1 MADSSLLADTL
12 VYLGAAVVCVPLAKR
27 FGLGS
32 VLGYL
37 IAGVAI
43 GPWGLRLVEDPKST
57 LHFAEFGVVLMLFLI
72 GLEIELD
79 RLKALRRAVFGGG
92 SAQMAACGGVLA
104 LAFMA
109 AGLPWV
115 AAIVVA
121 LAVAMSSTAIAMQ
134 TLNEK
139 NQLGTGLGQTA
150 FGILLFQDIAA
161 IPLIAV
167 VPLLG
172 SGEREPGSSAWI
184 ATATA
189 LASIAGVIALGRYV
203 MRPLIR
209 VIALVDVREIFT
221 AFALLLVIGVSMMM
235 TYAGLSMGLGAF
247 LVGAL
252 FASSEY
258 RHALEGDIEPFKGL
272 LLGLFFIAIGMS
284 IDVGLIGA
292 QPGRL
297 LLLVAI
303 FLVAKGAALAL
314 LAVKLGVPARERWMF
329 AALLAQG
336 GEFAFVVLGAAR
348 DAQLL
353 PGTWGAQLNA
363 AVALSMA
370 ATPLMV
376 IAAERWATRHAAQRP
391 DDDIE
396 DTQAPV
402 IIAGFGRYGQII
414 GRMLGAHGVRATVLD
429 HDPDNIELVKRF
441 GYKVFYGD
449 ATRLDLLEAA
459 GAARARLLVVAIDQ
473 VEDSLKLVD
482 LARTHFPQLQL
493 VVRARNV
500 RHWLELAARGVH
512 NPERET
518 FESALRSGRQA
529 LEQLGMRPYEAKR
542 LADTFRRSNLATLLE
557 MRPHFQDQ
565 DKLVD
570 VARSGLKEL
579 EENLRRDREGRGESV
594 KQEWE

>member
-1 MADSSLLADTL
+1 MAEGSLLTDTL
-12 VYLGAAVVCVPLAKR
+12 IYLGAAVVCVPVAKR
-27 FGLGS
+27 LGLGS

-43 GPWGLRLVEDPKST
+43 GPWGLRLVGDPQST

-72 GLEIELD
+72 GLEIDLN
-79 RLKALRRAVFGGG
+79 RLTALRRAVFGGG
-92 SAQMAACGGVLA
+92 SMQMLVCGALLAA
-104 LAFMA
+104 AFVSFR
-109 AGLPWV
+109 LPWIG
-115 AAIVVA
+115 AIVAA
-121 LAVAMSSTAIAMQ
+121 LAVAMSSTAIATQ

-139 NQLGTGLGQTA
+139 NQLGTALGRTA
-150 FGILLFQDIAA
+150 FGVLLFQDIVA

-172 SGEREPGSSAWI
+172 SGERQPGSSAWI

-189 LASIAGVIALGRYV
+189 LAAIAGVIALGRFV

-209 VIALVDVREIFT
+209 VIAAVDVREIFT
-221 AFALLLVIGVSMMM
+221 AFALLLVIGVALVM
-235 TYAGLSMGLGAF
+235 TFAGLSMGLGAF

-292 QPGRL
+292 QPGTL
-297 LLLVAI
+297 ALLVATI
-303 FLVAKGAALAL
+303 LAVKGVALAL
-314 LAVKLGVPARERWMF
+314 LARRLGVPARERWLF

-348 DAQLL
+348 DAQVL
-353 PGTWGAQLNA
+353 PGTWGALLNA

-370 ATPLMV
+370 TTPLLV
-376 IAAERWATRHAAQRP
+376 IGAERWATRRAAQRE
-391 DDDIE
+391 DDVIE
-396 DTQAPV
+396 DAQAPV

-414 GRMLGAHGVRATVLD
+414 GRMLRVHGVSATVLD
-429 HDPDNIELVKRF
+429 HDPDNIELVARF

-449 ATRLDLLEAA
+449 ATRLDLLQAA
-459 GAARARLLVVAIDQ
+459 GAANARLLVVAIDQ
-473 VEDSLKLVD
+473 IEDSLKLVD
-482 LARTHFPQLQL
+482 LARTHFPNLQM

-500 RHWLELAARGVH
+500 RHWLELAARGIDTA
-512 NPERET
+512 ERET
-518 FESALRSGRQA
+518 FESALRTGRQA
-529 LEQLGMRPYEAKR
+529 LERLGMAPYEAR
-542 LADTFRRSNLATLLE
+542 ELADTFRRNNQATLQA

-565 DKLVD
+565 EKLVAL
-570 VARSGLKEL
+570 ARSGLNEL
-579 EENLRRDREGRGESV
+579 EENLRRDREARGQSV
-594 KQEWE
+594 KQDWE

>member
-12 VYLGAAVVCVPLAKR
+12 IYLGAAVVCVPLAKR
-27 FGLGS
+27 LGLGS

-37 IAGVAI
+37 IAGIAI
-43 GPWGLRLVEDPKST
+43 GPWGLRLVGDPETT
-57 LHFAEFGVVLMLFLI
+57 LQFAEFGVVLMLFLI
-72 GLEIELD
+72 GLEIDLN
-79 RLKALRRAVFGGG
+79 RLTALRAAVFGGG
-92 SAQMAACGGVLA
+92 SVQMLTCAVL
-104 LAFMA
+104 LAVVFAMFQ
-109 AGLPWV
+109 LPMRG
-115 AAIVVA
+115 AIVAA

-134 TLNEK
+134 ILREK
-139 NQLGTGLGQTA
+139 NRLGTPLGRTA

-161 IPLIAV
+161 IPLIALA
-167 VPLLG
+167 PLLG
-172 SGEREPGSSAWI
+172 SGEREAGTSAWI

-189 LASIAGVIALGRYV
+189 LAAIAGTIALGRYV

-209 VIALVDVREIFT
+209 VIATVDVREIFT
-221 AFALLLVIGVSMMM
+221 AFALLLVIGVAIVMNF
-235 TYAGLSMGLGAF
+235 AGLSMGLGAF

-292 QPGRL
+292 QPGAL
-297 LLLVAI
+297 ALLVVAI
-303 FLVAKGAALAL
+303 LVAKGVALA
-314 LAVKLGVPARERWMF
+314 AMARRLGVPGRQRWLF

-336 GEFAFVVLGAAR
+336 GEFAFVVLGTAR
-348 DAQLL
+348 DAHLL
-353 PGTWGAQLNA
+353 PGRWGPLLNA

-370 ATPLMV
+370 ATPLLV
-376 IAAERWATRHAAQRP
+376 IAAERWATRRSAQRE
-391 DDDIE
+391 DDVIE

-402 IIAGFGRYGQII
+402 IIAGFGRYGQIV
-414 GRMLGAHGVRATVLD
+414 GRMLLAHGVRATVLD
-429 HDPDNIELVKRF
+429 HDPDNIEVVGRF

-459 GAARARLLVVAIDQ
+459 GAARARLLVVAIDK

-482 LARTHFPQLQL
+482 LARTHFPNLRL

-500 RHWLELAARGVH
+500 RHWLELAARGVDTA
-512 NPERET
+512 ERET
-518 FESALRSGRQA
+518 FEGALRSGRQA
-529 LEQLGMRPYEAKR
+529 LERLGMRPYEAR
-542 LADTFRRSNLATLLE
+542 QLADTFRRSNEATLQA

-565 DKLVD
+565 EKLVD
-570 VARSGLKEL
+570 VARSGLNEL
-579 EENLRRDREGRGESV
+579 EENLRRDREARGEPAAQ
-594 KQEWE
+594 KWE

>member
-1 MADSSLLADTL
+1 MAESSLLTDTL
-12 VYLGAAVVCVPLAKR
+12 IYLGAAVVCVPLAKR
-27 FGLGS
+27 LGLGS

-37 IAGVAI
+37 IAGAAI
-43 GPWGLRLVEDPKST
+43 GPWGLRFVEDPQST

-72 GLEIELD
+72 GLEIDLE
-79 RLKALRRAVFGGG
+79 RLTALRRAVFRGG
-92 SAQMAACGGVLA
+92 SVQMLSCGGL
-104 LAFMA
+104 LA
-109 AGLPWV
+109 AGFIAYGLPGV
-115 AAIVVA
+115 GAIVAA

-139 NQLGTGLGQTA
+139 NQLGTGLGRTS

-189 LASIAGVIALGRYV
+189 LASIAGVIVLGRYV

-209 VIALVDVREIFT
+209 VIAAVDVREIFT
-221 AFALLLVIGVSMMM
+221 AFALLLVIGVAMVM
-235 TYAGLSMGLGAF
+235 TWAGLSMGLGAF

-297 LLLVAI
+297 ALLVAI
-303 FLVAKGAALAL
+303 ILGAKGSALAV
-314 LAVKLGVPARERWMF
+314 LATRLGVPARERWMF

-391 DDDIE
+391 DDEIE

-414 GRMLGAHGVRATVLD
+414 GRMLHVHGVPATVLD
-429 HDPDNIELVKRF
+429 HDPDNIEVVRRF

-459 GAARARLLVVAIDQ
+459 GAAHARLLVVAIDQ

-482 LARTHFPQLQL
+482 LARTHFPNLQL

-500 RHWLELAARGVH
+500 RHWLELAARGVDTA
-512 NPERET
+512 ERET
-518 FESALRSGRQA
+518 FESALRSGRQT
-529 LEQLGMRPYEAKR
+529 LEKLGMPPYEARR
-542 LADTFRRSNLATLLE
+542 LADTFRRSNIANLQA
-557 MRPHFQDQ
+557 MRPHFRDQ

-570 VARSGLKEL
+570 LARSGLKEL
-579 EENLRRDREGRGESV
+579 EENLRRDREGRGETV

>member
-1 MADSSLLADTL
+1 MADASLLSDTL
-12 VYLGAAVVCVPLAKR
+12 LYLGAAVVCVPLAKR
-27 FGLGS
+27 LGLGS

-43 GPWGLRLVEDPKST
+43 GPWGFAFVGDPEST

-72 GLEIELD
+72 GLEIDLN
-79 RLKALRRAVFGGG
+79 RLQAMRAAVFRGG
-92 SAQMAACGGVLA
+92 SLQMLGCGVL
-104 LAFMA
+104 LAA
-109 AGLPWV
+109 AFFLFGLPWIG
-115 AAIVVA
+115 AIVAA

-134 TLNEK
+134 TLTER
-139 NQLGTGLGQTA
+139 NQLGTATGRSA
-150 FGILLFQDIAA
+150 FGILLFQDIVA
-161 IPLIAV
+161 IPLIAI

-172 SGEREPGSSAWI
+172 TGERQAGSSLWI

-189 LASIAGVIALGRYV
+189 LAAIAGVIALGRFV

-209 VIALVDVREIFT
+209 VIATVDVREIFT
-221 AFALLLVIGVSMMM
+221 AFALLLVIGVALLM
-235 TYAGLSMGLGAF
+235 TLAGLSMGLGAF

-292 QPGRL
+292 QPLRL
-297 LLLVAI
+297 LAIVVAI
-303 FLVAKGAALAL
+303 LALKGIALAL
-314 LAVKLGVPARERWMF
+314 MAKRLGVPQRERWLF

-348 DAQLL
+348 AADLL
-353 PGTWGAQLNA
+353 PGTWAPLLNA

-370 ATPLMV
+370 ATPLLV
-376 IAAERWATRHAAQRP
+376 IAADRWATRHAAQRE
-391 DDDIE
+391 DDVIE
-396 DTQAPV
+396 DAHAPV
-402 IIAGFGRYGQII
+402 IIAGFGRYGQIV
-414 GRMLGAHGVRATVLD
+414 GRMLNLDGVAATVLD
-429 HDPDNIELVKRF
+429 HDPDNIELIRKF

-459 GAARARLLVVAIDQ
+459 GAAQARLLVIAVDQ

-482 LARTHFPQLQL
+482 LAHTHFPNLQL

-500 RHWLELAARGVH
+500 RHWLELAARGVDTA
-512 NPERET
+512 ERET
-518 FESALRSGRQA
+518 FESALRSGREA
-529 LEQLGMRPYEAKR
+529 LEKLGMPRYEAR
-542 LADTFRRSNLATLLE
+542 ELADTFRRNNIATLTA
-557 MRPHFQDQ
+557 MRPHFKDQ
-565 DKLVD
+565 EKLVAL
-570 VARSGLKEL
+570 ARSGLNEL
-579 EENLRRDREGRGESV
+579 EENLRRDREARATRAA
-594 KQEWE
+594 QEWD

>member
-1 MADSSLLADTL
+1 MADASLLTDSL
-12 VYLGAAVVCVPLAKR
+12 IFLGAAVVCVPIAKR
-27 FGLGS
+27 VGLGS

-43 GPWGLRLVEDPKST
+43 GPWGFSLVSDPQST

-72 GLEIELD
+72 GLEIDLN
-79 RLKALRRAVFGGG
+79 RLTALRGAVFGGG
-92 SAQMAACGGVLA
+92 SLQMLGCGALLAA
-104 LAFMA
+104 AFFLF
-109 AGLPWV
+109 GLPWIG
-115 AAIVVA
+115 AIVAA

-134 TLNEK
+134 TLKEN
-139 NQLGTGLGQTA
+139 NQLGTALGRTA
-150 FGILLFQDIAA
+150 FGVLLFQDIVA
-161 IPLIAV
+161 IPVIAV

-172 SGEREPGSSAWI
+172 SGERQPGTSAWI

-189 LASIAGVIALGRYV
+189 LAAIAGVIALGRFV

-209 VIALVDVREIFT
+209 VIAAVDVREIFT
-221 AFALLLVIGVSMMM
+221 AFALLLVIGVAMLM
-235 TYAGLSMGLGAF
+235 TLAGLSMGLGAF

-284 IDVGLIGA
+284 IDLGLVSA
-292 QPGRL
+292 QPGKL
-297 LLLVAI
+297 VLLVAAI
-303 FLVAKGAALAL
+303 LVAKGVALA
-314 LAVKLGVPARERWMF
+314 AIARRLGVAARERWMF

-348 DAQLL
+348 DAHVL
-353 PGTWGAQLNA
+353 PGSWSALLNA

-370 ATPLMV
+370 ATPLLV
-376 IAAERWATRHAAQRP
+376 IAAERWATRRAAQRP
-391 DDDIE
+391 DDVIE

-414 GRMLGAHGVRATVLD
+414 GRMLHVYGVRATVLD
-429 HDPDNIELVKRF
+429 HDPDNIDLVSRF

-459 GAARARLLVVAIDQ
+459 GAAHARLLVVAIDQ
-473 VEDSLKLVD
+473 MEDSLKLVD
-482 LARTHFPQLQL
+482 LARTHFPNLQM

-500 RHWLELAARGVH
+500 RHWLELAARGVATA
-512 NPERET
+512 ERET

-529 LEQLGMRPYEAKR
+529 LERLGMRPYEAR
-542 LADTFRRSNLATLLE
+542 ELADTFRRNNEATLQA

-565 DKLVD
+565 EKLVD
-570 VARSGLKEL
+570 VARSGLNEL
-579 EENLRRDREGRGESV
+579 EENLRRDREAREQPAR
-594 KQEWE
+594 QEWN

>member
-1 MADSSLLADTL
+1 MAEPSLLSDTL
-12 VYLGAAVVCVPLAKR
+12 LYLGAAVVCVPLAKR
-27 FGLGS
+27 LGLGS

-43 GPWGLRLVEDPKST
+43 GPWGLGLVGDPAST
-57 LHFAEFGVVLMLFLI
+57 LRFAEFGVVLMLFLI
-72 GLEIELD
+72 GLEIDLN
-79 RLKALRRAVFGGG
+79 RLIAMRRAVFGGG
-92 SAQMAACGGVLA
+92 SVQMLSCGALLA
-104 LAFMA
+104 IALHLL
-109 AGLPWV
+109 GLPWIG
-115 AAIVVA
+115 AIVTA

-134 TLNEK
+134 TLNES
-139 NQLGTGLGQTA
+139 NQLGTALGRSA
-150 FGILLFQDIAA
+150 FGILLFQDIVA

-172 SGEREPGSSAWI
+172 SGEREPGTSAWI

-189 LASIAGVIALGRYV
+189 LAAIAAVIVLGRYV

-209 VIALVDVREIFT
+209 VIATVDVREIFT
-221 AFALLLVIGVSMMM
+221 AFALLLVIGVAMLM
-235 TYAGLSMGLGAF
+235 TFAGLSMGLGAF

-292 QPGRL
+292 QPVRL
-297 LLLVAI
+297 VLLVSTI
-303 FLVAKGAALAL
+303 LVLKSLALAVI
-314 LAVKLGVPARERWMF
+314 AKRLGVAARERWLF

-336 GEFAFVVLGAAR
+336 GEFAFVVLSAAR
-348 DAQLL
+348 GAQLL
-353 PGTWGAQLNA
+353 PGTWGALLNA

-370 ATPLMV
+370 ATPLLV
-376 IAAERWATRHAAQRP
+376 IAAERWATRLAAQRE
-391 DDDIE
+391 DDVIE

-414 GRMLGAHGVRATVLD
+414 GRMLFVHGVGATVLD
-429 HDPDNIELVKRF
+429 HDPDNIELVRRF

-449 ATRLDLLEAA
+449 ATRLDLLQAA
-459 GAARARLLVVAIDQ
+459 GAGNARLLVIAIDQ
-473 VEDSLKLVD
+473 IEDSLKLVD
-482 LARTHFPQLQL
+482 LARTHFPNLQM

-500 RHWLELAARGVH
+500 RHWLELAARGIDTA
-512 NPERET
+512 ERET

-529 LEQLGMRPYEAKR
+529 LERLGMPRYEAR
-542 LADTFRRSNLATLLE
+542 ELADTFRRSNVATLQA

-565 DKLVD
+565 EKLVA
-570 VARSGLKEL
+570 VARSGLNEL
-579 EENLRRDREGRGESV
+579 EENLRRDRAARV
-594 KQEWE
+594 QQAQQNWD

>member
-1 MADSSLLADTL
+1 MADTSLLADTL
-12 VYLGAAVVCVPLAKR
+12 VYLGAAVVCVPLAKH

-43 GPWGLRLVEDPKST
+43 GPWGLRLVEDPQST

-72 GLEIELD
+72 GLEIERD
-79 RLKALRRAVFGGG
+79 RLTALRHAVFGGG
-92 SAQMAACGGVLA
+92 SAQMAVCAALLA
-104 LAFMA
+104 VALIA

-115 AAIVVA
+115 GALVVA

-139 NQLGTGLGQTA
+139 NQLGTALGRTA
-150 FGILLFQDIAA
+150 FGVLLFQDIAA

-172 SGEREPGSSAWI
+172 SGEREPGTSAWI

-221 AFALLLVIGVSMMM
+221 AFALLLVIGVAMVM
-235 TYAGLSMGLGAF
+235 TWAGLSMGLGAF

-303 FLVAKGAALAL
+303 ILGAKGAALAW
-314 LAVKLGVPARERWMF
+314 LATRLGVPGRERWMF

-376 IAAERWATRHAAQRP
+376 IAAERWATRHAAQRQ
-391 DDDIE
+391 DDTIE

-414 GRMLGAHGVRATVLD
+414 GRMLSAHGVLATVLD
-429 HDPDNIELVKRF
+429 HDPDNIELVRRF

-473 VEDSLKLVD
+473 MDDSLKLVD
-482 LARTHFPQLQL
+482 LARTHFPKLQL

-500 RHWLELAARGVH
+500 RHWLELAARGVTDA
-512 NPERET
+512 ERET
-518 FESALRSGRQA
+518 FEGALRSGRQA
-529 LEQLGMRPYEAKR
+529 LEHLGMAPYEARR
-542 LADTFRRSNLATLLE
+542 LADTFRRSNLATLHE
-557 MRPHFQDQ
+557 MRPHFRDQ

-570 VARSGLKEL
+570 VARSGLQQL
-579 EENLRRDREGRGESV
+579 EENLQRDSESRGETV
-594 KQEWE
+594 PQEWE